1 MKSFGC
7 KEKLF
12 SIDGRGISQG
22 KVERITVKGSELLG
36 KEITI
41 VEDEYKREYKGELG
55 LIWQI
60 II

>member
-7 KEKLF
+7 KEKLL

-36 KEITI
+36 KEIT
-41 VEDEYKREYKGELG
+41 VVDEYKREYKGELG

>member
-7 KEKLF
+7 KEKLL

-22 KVERITVKGSELLG
+22 KVERIAVKGSELLG
-36 KEITI
+36 KEITV
-41 VEDEYKREYKGELG
+41 VEDEYKRGYKGELG